1 MNIEIIRAFFG
12 WCTVING
19 AFLLLAF
26 LFSASA
32 GDWVFRMHSKWFPI
46 TREAFTLT
54 MYCFIG
60 VMKILFIMLNLVP
73 YLALVILG

>member
-1 MNIEIIRAFFG
+1 MNIEVIRAFFG

-19 AFLLLAF
+19 GFLLLAF
-26 LFSASA
+26 LFCAMA
-32 GDWVFRMHSKWFPI
+32 GDWVHRMHSKWFPMK
-46 TREAFTLT
+46 REAFTLA

-60 VMKILFIMLNLVP
+60 GMKILFIILNLIP

>member
-1 MNIEIIRAFFG
+1 MNIEIIRDFLG

-26 LFSASA
+26 LFCAKAS
-32 GDWVFRMHSKWFPI
+32 DWVYKMHSKWFPI

-60 VMKILFIMLNLVP
+60 GMKILFIMLNLVP
-73 YLALVILG
+73 YLALGILG

>member
-1 MNIEIIRAFFG
+1 MNIELLRAFLG

-26 LFSASA
+26 LFCAMA
-32 GDWVFRMHSKWFPI
+32 GEWIYKMHSKWFPI

-54 MYCFIG
+54 TYCFMG
-60 VMKILFIMLNLVP
+60 GMKFLVIMLNLVP
-73 YLALVILG
+73 YLALAILR